1 MKVYRLVLMV
11 VDHDQIG
18 PDEMRSILEN
28 QKYPNHCM
36 YPTVTEIDYR
46 DIGAWSDDH
55 PLNRHATSDATFR
68 ELFAQETERGR

>member
-18 PDEMRSILEN
+18 HDEMRTILEN

-46 DIGAWSDDH
+46 EIGEWSDDH
-55 PLNRHATSDATFR
+55 PLNRTATSDATFR
-68 ELFAQETERGR
+68 ALFADPKEEA